1 MAFKLLK
8 VYTESLGKLVEL
20 VENVYKELSYKD
32 SQSSN
37 LLQKKSKEKE
47 DEMLLNLKDLSKK
60 YKIDSPLFCSI
71 FEGKF

>member
-1 MAFKLLK
+1 LAFKLLK